1 MGVGDWE
8 VGRENVGTCKHV
20 RAHGCV
26 WIYVCTP
33 TCVSTNGAAEE
44 AKLLVLGELMESY
57 LMKV

>member
-1 MGVGDWE
+1 MGEG
-8 VGRENVGTCKHV
+8 GRENVGTCKHV